1 MIETK
6 GKIMKA
12 RTAVSACLAILV
24 LPACAGHSHSL
35 VREDSDREITTG
47 MFRHEGPEGSSMA
60 LEFRGIRFEAR
71 GFAIERNQ
79 NLAEFK
85 RSYGIDRKH
94 WDRIASGLDTDDFV
108 YAVKPELLAG
118 NGTTLRCSAVWRSAI
133 PPPGNASPVTSCTSI
148 SGSSE
153 PMAGQETNKGEA
165 T

>member
-24 LPACAGHSHSL
+24 LTACAGHSHSL
-35 VREDSDREITTG
+35 VREESDREITTG

-79 NLAEFK
+79 NLAELK

-94 WDRIASGLDTDDFV
+94 WDRIASGLDTDHFV
-108 YAVKPELLAG
+108 YAAKPELLAG
-118 NGTTLRCSAVWRSAI
+118 NGATLRCSAIWRS
-133 PPPGNASPVTSCTSI
+133 GGSPAGECVTTD
-148 SGSSE
+148 GLHVNFRFE
-153 PMAGQETNKGEA
+153 
-165 T
+165 

>member
-24 LPACAGHSHSL
+24 LTACAGHSHSL

-85 RSYGIDRKH
+85 RSYGIDRKRPVCTA
-94 WDRIASGLDTDDFV
+94 DEGRPSR
-108 YAVKPELLAG
+108 P
-118 NGTTLRCSAVWRSAI
+118 AVWRSAI